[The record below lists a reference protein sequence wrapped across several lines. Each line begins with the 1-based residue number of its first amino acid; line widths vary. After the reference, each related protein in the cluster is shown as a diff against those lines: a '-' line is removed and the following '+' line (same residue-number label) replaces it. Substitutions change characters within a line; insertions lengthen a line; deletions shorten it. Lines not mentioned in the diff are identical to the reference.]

1 MASQVKRY
9 AFINAKLR
17 ARISKLLT
25 EDLLERFVDAP
36 TLKDALAYLRGTPYG
51 LLEEIYNKTGD
62 VKSCEFELFK
72 QEVELYREI
81 EGYMEGYVVAVVRAL
96 ATSYE
101 IENLKNA
108 LRCFFSRK
116 IREQGGEEEL
126 EYLYKEKIIHE
137 FDPVR
142 VATAQNF
149 TQIVEELRLTPYAQI
164 LEDCMDSVEKEAS
177 LFPVEVAFD
186 HYYYRNL
193 IASTEKLSRV
203 DRKEA
208 LRLFGIEIDL
218 QNINWIIRFKSF
230 YNLPLEKVMSLSIPS
245 GFRGTE
251 KSIIEAYT
259 SQSIRGILEG
269 IVKRSYP
276 GVVTLLSTPV
286 EDTHSRLLLIER
298 ILEEILSHEV
308 LRILSGYPF
317 TIGIIL
323 SYLILKKNEVRRIR
337 TIFLAKQLK
346 LSKERI
352 RGLI

>member
-17 ARISKLLT
+17 ARISKLLSV
-25 EDLLERFVDAP
+25 DILERFVNAP
-36 TLKDALAYLRGTPYG
+36 TLHDALAHLRGTPYG

-62 VKSCEFELFK
+62 VKACEFELFK
-72 QEVELYREI
+72 QEVKLYREI
-81 EGYMEGYVVAVVRAL
+81 EGYMEGEVVDVVRAL
-96 ATSYE
+96 VTSYE

-108 LRCFFSRK
+108 LRFFFTRRVK
-116 IREQGGEEEL
+116 AQGREAEL
-126 EYLYKEKIIHE
+126 NYLYQEKIIHE
-137 FDPVR
+137 FDPIR
-142 VATAQNF
+142 VATAQSFANV
-149 TQIVEELRLTPYAQI
+149 VEELSTTPYAQI
-164 LEDCMDSVEKEAS
+164 LEDCRDSVEREAS

-193 IASTEKLSRV
+193 IESAENLGKA
-203 DRKEA
+203 DRQEA
-208 LRLFGIEIDL
+208 LRLFGVEIDL

-245 GFRGTE
+245 GFKGTE
-251 KSIIEAYT
+251 KSIIEAYS
-259 SQSIRGILEG
+259 SQSIRDILEG
-269 IVKRSYP
+269 IVRRSYP
-276 GVVTLLSTPV
+276 GVATLLSTPV

-298 ILEEILSHEV
+298 ILEEILNHEV

-337 TIFLAKQLK
+337 IILLAKQLK
-346 LSKERI
+346 LPKERI